1 MSVKESHKLK
11 ELQSRKAK
19 IEVSIP
25 LLQKEAQEK
34 QREFSKAQTKLNEIN
49 QEIKKLK
56 SSEPVVSEHAL
67 LRYLERKYNLDLEDI
82 KREILTN
89 DNVIMIKNMG
99 NGKYP
104 ISDGLKAVVKNNT
117 VITIHE

>member
-1 MSVKESHKLK
+1 LHP
-11 ELQSRKAK
+11 
-19 IEVSIP
+19 I
-25 LLQKEAQEK
+25 
-34 QREFSKAQTKLNEIN
+34 
-49 QEIKKLK
+49 K